1 MELFICTSKY
11 YRRIMEFAIVKLILK
26 TAIITC
32 TCIIGGFFIISV
44 IPSQLAHAQNNVSPN
59 TLVFPVDAK
68 PYGKSYAEWSAIW
81 WQWLLSIP
89 KDTSPAGDTTGKNC
103 GTNQQG
109 PIWFLAGTLEVQPNA
124 HALYP
129 QERRLCF
136 LP

>member
-1 MELFICTSKY
+1 
-11 YRRIMEFAIVKLILK
+11 MEFAIVKLILK

-109 PIWFLAGTLEVQPNA
+109 PIWFLAGTFGGADRTHMHYTLRKGDYVFS
-124 HALYP
+124 HK
-129 QERRLCF
+129 F
-136 LP
+136 

>member
-1 MELFICTSKY
+1 
-11 YRRIMEFAIVKLILK
+11 MEFAIEKLLLK
-26 TAIITC
+26 TAIL

-59 TLVFPVDAK
+59 ILVFPADSK

-89 KDTSPAGDTTGKNC
+89 KDTSPAGDSTGKNC

-109 PIWFLAGTLEVQPNA
+109 PIWFLAEIFRGA
-124 HALYP
+124 A
-129 QERRLCF
+129 ERTCTTPSEKASMLSLINYECSSTYT
-136 LP
+136 